1 MAKTGETKCILIVDD
16 VTANISVAREI
27 LKSHYRTR
35 VATSGRMALEAARAT
50 PPPDL
55 ILLDILMPGMDGY
68 EVCARL
74 KTDTVTREIPVIF
87 LTAMTDVVDEAKG
100 FDVGAVDYI
109 HKPFS
114 PPLLLARVRAHLKL
128 REAYDQLLDTVLGT
142 LGPPEAHATSFD
154 AKTAAPLVAQL
165 KSLLE
170 AKDGDA
176 ADVIHQVTDALVGGV
191 GPKRLEALR
200 KSVSEFDFETALGQL
215 NEVVT
220 ECNLK
225 PG

>member
-1 MAKTGETKCILIVDD
+1 MAKTEETKRILIVDD
-16 VTANISVAREI
+16 VPANIRVAHEI
-27 LKSHYRTR
+27 LKNLYRTR
-35 VATSGRMALEAARAT
+35 VATSGVMALESAKAT

-55 ILLDILMPGMDGY
+55 ILLDIMMPGMDGY

-74 KTDTVTREIPVIF
+74 KADTLTREIPVIF
-87 LTAMTDVVDEAKG
+87 LTAMTDVVDETRG
-100 FDVGAVDYI
+100 FAVGAVDYI
-109 HKPFS
+109 HKPFL
-114 PPLLLARVRAHLKL
+114 PPVLLARVQTHLKL
-128 REAYDQLLDTVLGT
+128 REAYDQLLEIVLGT
-142 LGPPEAHATSFD
+142 LGPPEAHATAFH

-176 ADVIHQVTDALVGGV
+176 ADVIQQVTDALVGGV
-191 GPKRLEALR
+191 GAKRLDALR
-200 KSVSEFDFETALGQL
+200 KSVSEFDFEAALGQL
-215 NEVVT
+215 SEVVK